1 MKETRKSALGMSHSP
16 CNLIDSA
23 QKKKRDYA
31 NLLQNVDIQLEVEI
45 RDKEMMG
52 KTIFGNGIGRG
63 NLGQVNLGQGNPGRV
78 NSGQVDSGRGNL

>member
-1 MKETRKSALGMSHSP
+1 MSHSP

-52 KTIFGNGIGRG
+52 KRIFGNGIGRG
-63 NLGQVNLGQGNPGRV
+63 NLGQGNPGRV